1 MRRRLR
7 VDLEGLLEAIANTSL
22 AEESFLDVVTGNIIS
37 LHFNGEHFTEE
48 HENFFFY
55 YKAHSTRY
63 RHIPHAS
70 PRELYH
76 DMLAFVAGLDDP
88 VAQAEL
94 RRALSG
100 KAAILRFLT
109 AVKDFPAIA
118 EKWEAYHRRC
128 LLERARK
135 WLAREGF
142 ILDT

>member
-1 MRRRLR
+1 MPRPLR
-7 VDLEGLLEAIANTSL
+7 VNLEDLLKAVGSTSL
-22 AEESFLDVVTGNIIS
+22 AEEAFLDVVTGTVIS
-37 LHFNGEHFTEE
+37 LRSEDYTLEE
-48 HENFFFY
+48 HENRFVY
-55 YKAHSTRY
+55 YKSHSARY

-76 DMLAFVAGLDDP
+76 DMLAFVASLDDP
-88 VAQAEL
+88 LAQGEL

-100 KAAILRFLT
+100 KAAILRFFT
-109 AVKDFPAIA
+109 AVKDYPAVA
-118 EKWEAYHRRC
+118 EKWETYYRRC

>member
-1 MRRRLR
+1 MPRRLR
-7 VDLEGLLEAIANTSL
+7 VDLEGLLKAMACTSL
-22 AEESFLDVVTGNIIS
+22 AEEAFLDVITGTVIS
-37 LHFNGEHFTEE
+37 LRSGEHSLEE
-48 HENFFFY
+48 HENRFAY
-55 YKAHSTRY
+55 YKSRPARY
-63 RHIPHAS
+63 RHIPHGS

-109 AVKDFPAIA
+109 AVKDFPAVA
-118 EKWEAYHRRC
+118 EKWETYYRRC